1 MSMPQWQHRTPAGAS
16 ARLQAADARAY
27 AFRTSSSL
35 LPWPLPDIRLSDSA
49 AFDLR
54 GTSSSLRP
62 QPIKRLMNII
72 GVLPNFRTLALWA
85 IPCCIRSQSQA
96 ISTKQHLCRHMLS
109 TPTPCIC
116 SITRLNRLSSLDRQ
130 AHGHQRFPFGQHAVH
145 IQRMSNVRI
154 HATPEAA
161 PTYPHAHSTIAI
173 GAVQTSTG
181 APIRFAAPA
190 PPGAPS
196 AARPPL
202 QPTTTRGS

>member
-1 MSMPQWQHRTPAGAS
+1 MPQWQHRTPAGAS

-49 AFDLR
+49 ALDLR

-154 HATPEAA
+154 HAPPRSSAHISA
-161 PTYPHAHSTIAI
+161 CAQHHRHRRSPDIHRCPHPVCGAGPSRRTIR
-173 GAVQTSTG
+173 GTS
-181 APIRFAAPA
+181 A
-190 PPGAPS
+190 S
-196 AARPPL
+196 AAYDDPRL
-202 QPTTTRGS
+202 IT